1 MPDQILVPL
10 NKRDRIE
17 EISRCLDLLAQP
29 GMTVTFLVLYREKV
43 SWMGVQLTAINTGIR
58 TAGNLMQLVANAS
71 RQEQL
76 CWLEE
81 KVVVAREA
89 LQRKGIRARVHCYNG
104 SFESAIASLREP
116 DTETIVLLSEHY
128 RVVRNCMAWAKT
140 FTSRFKTEQTPVLF
154 LRPYR
159 QN

>member
-1 MPDQILVPL
+1 MLGQILVPL
-10 NKRDRIE
+10 KKRDRIE

-29 GMTVTFLVLYREKV
+29 GVTVTFLVPYHEKV
-43 SWMGVQLTAINTGIR
+43 SWMDVQLTAINTGIR
-58 TAGNLMQLVANAS
+58 TGGNLKQLVANAS

-81 KVVVAREA
+81 KLAVVREA
-89 LQRKGIRARVHCYNG
+89 LQRKGLRVRVHCYNG

-116 DTETIVLLSEHY
+116 DTETIVLLREHH
-128 RVVRNCMAWAKT
+128 RVVRNCMAWGKT
-140 FTSRFKTEQTPVLF
+140 FMARFKTNRTPVLF

>member
-1 MPDQILVPL
+1 MLGQILVPL
-10 NKRDRIE
+10 KKRDRIK
-17 EISRCLDLLAQP
+17 EISRCLDLVAQP

-58 TAGNLMQLVANAS
+58 TAGNLMQLVASAS

-76 CWLEE
+76 GWLEE
-81 KVVVAREA
+81 KLVVAREA
-89 LQRKGIRARVHCYNG
+89 LQRKGLRVRVHCYNG
-104 SFESAIASLREP
+104 SFENAIASLHEP
-116 DTETIVLLSEHY
+116 DTQTIVLLSEHY
-128 RVVRNCMAWAKT
+128 RVARNYIAWAKT
-140 FTSRFKTEQTPVLF
+140 FVAGFKTNQRPVLF